1 MEELP
6 KLLLLSDFNIENLR
20 SYLENLD
27 GAPRVQA
34 RTAPF
39 GQVMPA
45 LLDPN
50 HEVWSERY
58 DGVVVWTRPQ
68 GVCESF
74 GRALQHSLSSRESF
88 LQEVE
93 QFATRVIKLKQ
104 RAGTILFPSWV
115 LAPHLRGL
123 GPIDFRATGLARLL
137 LESNLL
143 FARRFEQHPEVMM
156 LNAQRWIEKGG
167 AAAHDP
173 KYWYMGKIP
182 FAPPVFQQAALE
194 IRAALA
200 GVQGQARKLVIV
212 DLDDTLWGG
221 IIGDDGVQGIRLGGH
236 DGVGEAF
243 VDFQEGLLA
252 LRNRGV
258 VLGIVSKNDEAVA
271 MEAIGHHPEMRLR
284 PNDFVGWRINWND
297 KAQNIVSLVEE
308 LNLGLQSTVFLDDN
322 PAERARVR
330 EALPEV
336 LVPELPK
343 DKLLYPQVLNSL
355 TCFDTPSINDEDLQR
370 TEMYNSERK
379 RAAEQAQCGSL
390 DDWLRSLKLVVGV
403 EPLTDRNIKRVVQL
417 FNKTNQ
423 MNLTTRKLTESEMLE
438 WVKQGDR
445 ALWSVRVQDRFGDS
459 GLTGIVSVDCGG
471 EEAVIVDFILSC
483 RVFGR
488 QIERLMVKV
497 AADHARARDKKGIL
511 AKYLPTKKN
520 KPTLEFWEHAGFEKT
535 GPHSYRW
542 DLRQPYD
549 VPSFISVQMAS

>member
-1 MEELP
+1 MKEIP

-20 SYLENLD
+20 GYLENMD
-27 GAPRVQA
+27 GSPRVQA
-34 RTAPF
+34 AAAPF

-45 LLDPN
+45 LLDPG
-50 HEVWSERY
+50 HAVWREKY
-58 DGVVVWTRPQ
+58 DAVVVWTRPQ
-68 GVCESF
+68 GVCETF
-74 GRALQHSLSSRESF
+74 GRALQHGLSSRESF
-88 LQEVE
+88 LEEVE
-93 QFATRVIKLKQ
+93 QFAKLVIELKQ

-115 LAPHLRGL
+115 LPPHMRGL

-143 FARRFEQHPEVMM
+143 FARRFEQHPEIMM
-156 LNAQRWIEKGG
+156 LNAQRWVEKGG
-167 AAAHDP
+167 ANAHDA

-182 FAPPVFQQAALE
+182 FNAQVFQQAAME
-194 IRAALA
+194 IRSALA

-212 DLDDTLWGG
+212 DLDGTLWGG
-221 IIGDDGVQGIRLGGH
+221 IIGDDGVEGIRLGGH
-236 DGVGEAF
+236 DPIGEAF

-258 VLGIVSKNDEAVA
+258 VLAIASKNDEAVA
-271 MEAIGHHPEMRLR
+271 LDAIANHPEMRLR
-284 PNDFVGWRINWND
+284 TDDFVGWRINWND
-297 KAQNIVSLVEE
+297 KAQNIASLVEE

-343 DKLLYPQVLNSL
+343 DKLLYAQTLQAL
-355 TCFDTPSINDEDLQR
+355 TCFDTPSIEAEDLQR

-379 RAAEQAQCGSL
+379 RAAEQGQCASL
-390 DDWLRSLKLVVGV
+390 DDWLHSLKLEVSV
-403 EPLTDRNIKRVVQL
+403 ETLNERNVKRVVQL

-423 MNLTTRKLTESEMLE
+423 MNLSTRKLTEAEMLA

-471 EEAVIVDFILSC
+471 AEAAIVDFILSC

-488 QIERLMVKV
+488 QIERLMTKIAV
-497 AADHARARDKKGIL
+497 DYARARGKKSL
-511 AKYLPTKKN
+511 TAQYLPTKKN
-520 KPTLEFWEHAGFEKT
+520 KPTLDFWENAGFDK
-535 GPHSYRW
+535 PAAHLYRW
-542 DLRQPYD
+542 NLAQPYEI
-549 VPSFISVQMAS
+549 PSFITVHGVN